1 MKRLTCTLLLL
12 TCFSAFAQKN
22 GKLTAL
28 AASLD
33 SFNNKTPIEKIHI
46 QFDKPYYALGDT
58 LWMKAY
64 VVDENNGLSSL
75 SKIVYAD
82 LTDDKGAIKTSL
94 KLPLT
99 QGLGWGAIT
108 LGDSL
113 LQEGIYHIRAY
124 TTLMRNF
131 DAAYFFD
138 KTIRISSKPG
148 PAALALPGAGALTGG
163 GPEQAG
169 KDSLSVQ
176 FFPEGGEL
184 VDGLFSRV
192 AFKAIGSDGF
202 SREVS
207 GTIVDKDNNPVTD
220 FRSQHAGMGFFILQP
235 VAGNTYTAV
244 IKLPGGGQ
252 QRVLLPA
259 AQQQG
264 YVLSVNQNKDN
275 VFVSIAAA
283 GMPGGEVTLVAQA
296 GNVIKYSGTS
306 DLANGGATS
315 IIPKSRFPGGIV
327 QFTLFSP
334 QFQPV
339 AERLVF
345 IRNAGDHLNIKVM
358 PDKAGYQ
365 TRDKVHLNVEV
376 TSQDG
381 KPVVGSFS
389 MAVTDEGALP
399 YSEADE
405 KTIFSNLLLSADLKG
420 YIEHPNYYFTDV
432 NPDKDQQLDNLLLTQ
447 GWRRFVW
454 KDILNHTLPALAYQ
468 PEGGMGLSGQV
479 LTNKGQPSPGAKVYI
494 LFNTRGGTIIDTV
507 ADAQGRFNFDR
518 VGFDKDLSYNISVTD
533 AKGKKDVKVE
543 FDKTVV
549 VPPAVNLVPDELP
562 MEEGSPAYAA
572 NAAGQAAGQ
581 QQGAIGRA
589 GNDLNTPAGQK
600 KPIALNEVTINERKE
615 DLIKKL
621 AFQGSSNKAG
631 YADFKF
637 TFIDLAK
644 VNDMGNFLAIQTDGI
659 KIIHGNMGQWRA
671 RSAVPPDYLPYQVIV
686 DGKVEGADQYSSILP
701 ENIAGIEVIKD
712 SQVNN
717 PTGTRKPSGGSI
729 VITLK
734 KDGVNYSKYVDEH
747 ELDEAKAK
755 ATALAQ
761 KKAEQEKT
769 INLKEVTIQE
779 TTENKIKKIAL
790 QDSKNPAG
798 GAAFDDAIFTFAD
811 LAKTSDLGTFL
822 AGHATGLRVA
832 TTTRPPGWQ
841 ATYDASKMQVI
852 VNGRPESLIEYS
864 TITPDQIAAI
874 EIIKGSQA
882 GNMGSG
888 VYGGSINITLKS
900 GNVNYQSY
908 IDEAEEKVQKS
919 IMLKEI
925 SVKEKKLDASI
936 KAVAVQF
943 SQNLAGA
950 GNADQVLTFIDLLGC
965 QADLSQCLNG
975 RLTNISFQKDATG
988 ALVPYSRGF
997 DSPMLIVVD
1006 GVQGRSLSDVMSS
1019 DVASVEVLRGGGAAT
1034 LYGMHAANGVLI
1046 ITTKHGGIDYDKYEM
1061 EHYVPGYTKPTPV
1074 LVTYKFQEGYDP
1086 RREFHSPDYDNP
1098 AINKEMADQRTTIY
1112 WAPNVITDKNGKASI
1127 SFFNADARGNYR
1139 VITEGL
1145 DGQGKLGRQVDRYV
1159 VK

>member
-562 MEEGSPAYAA
+562 MEEGLPAYAA
-572 NAAGQAAGQ
+572 NATGQVNQPAGGGGAAGGESANPKATTTNAQ
-581 QQGAIGRA
+581 R
-589 GNDLNTPAGQK
+589 
-600 KPIALNEVTINERKE
+600 KPIAL
-615 DLIKKL
+615 
-621 AFQGSSNKAG
+621 
-631 YADFKF
+631 
-637 TFIDLAK
+637 
-644 VNDMGNFLAIQTDGI
+644 
-659 KIIHGNMGQWRA
+659 
-671 RSAVPPDYLPYQVIV
+671 
-686 DGKVEGADQYSSILP
+686 
-701 ENIAGIEVIKD
+701 
-712 SQVNN
+712 
-717 PTGTRKPSGGSI
+717 
-729 VITLK
+729 
-734 KDGVNYSKYVDEH
+734 
-747 ELDEAKAK
+747 
-755 ATALAQ
+755 
-761 KKAEQEKT
+761 
-769 INLKEVTIQE
+769 KEVTVQE
-779 TTENKIKKIAL
+779 TMENKIKKIAL